1 MSLQLGQ
8 EKSLCIPP
16 TIPTN
21 LGAGQKTEPADAK
34 QWGLQT
40 DSKQLGTTAAPSSPQ
55 PTTWQRS
62 QTDVGLQT
70 EDQQSPL
77 RSLGTNQLLRVSTQ
91 VGESR
96 SEQRAGGLGSGWTHL
111 PAQVERPWVGTP
123 LKLGGWHR
131 VALRTERNLSMALGN
146 SESQR
151 MQKGLQEPGLFLIV
165 SEAVRGL
172 LQSYCWQWIS

>member
-16 TIPTN
+16 TIPMN
-21 LGAGQKTEPADAK
+21 LGAGKKTEPADAK

-123 LKLGGWHR
+123 LKLGG
-131 VALRTERNLSMALGN
+131 
-146 SESQR
+146 
-151 MQKGLQEPGLFLIV
+151 
-165 SEAVRGL
+165 
-172 LQSYCWQWIS
+172 